1 MEPLHR
7 LLDIATDAGIL
18 SRLRGKKCTF
28 RASLYADDVALF
40 INPTVADISGIQGIL
55 HAFGMSTGLQTNFE
69 KSSATP
75 IRCQHL
81 QLSGILN
88 PVNIQIA
95 EFPCQYLGMPLSI
108 KKLTKAEWQF
118 LLYRVDIYLATWK
131 ARLMSKAGRLQL
143 LNSVLTSHISSCI
156 YDDYT

>member
-69 KSSATP
+69 KV
-75 IRCQHL
+75 RQL
-81 QLSGILN
+81 QFGANTCNCPES
-88 PVNIQIA
+88 
-95 EFPCQYLGMPLSI
+95 
-108 KKLTKAEWQF
+108 
-118 LLYRVDIYLATWK
+118 
-131 ARLMSKAGRLQL
+131 
-143 LNSVLTSHISSCI
+143 
-156 YDDYT
+156 